1 MDVYFDQ
8 IMTKSQAPSA
18 FTYVS
23 NLINEILENKGW
35 KGFQSQEVP
44 SWYSNGTKFSFKDC
58 FYKWKKD
65 NRIVTCQTSNPW
77 IIHPQDNDIIITD
90 LLYKDSISLWPEFFG
105 FYYCDFE
112 YVNNAPTKK
121 INYLTNRVENSRLK
135 ILYQLY
141 NLSMIDQ
148 CNISLN
154 GLQQD
159 NSIAKLLE
167 HHEDCP
173 AQDFFKNKM
182 PFRNWSGS
190 LEQSILNCE
199 ITLVHETSFD
209 QPMKLLTE
217 KTFRVLQLPRPF
229 VIFGASG
236 IINWLKEMGFD
247 VGEKYVDHSYD
258 SIKDHNKRREAVLLS
273 SLNFKWDE
281 SMLKEYETIA
291 NNNQQILKKY
301 REEFENKLKTVLEK
315 L

>member
-1 MDVYFDQ
+1 MDVYCDQ

-18 FTYVS
+18 TEYVS
-23 NLINEILENKGW
+23 NLINDILKAKHWQGVDPKKVSNW
-35 KGFQSQEVP
+35 H
-44 SWYSNGTKFSFKDC
+44 SNGTTFPFNEC

-65 NRIVTCQTSNPW
+65 NRTVTYRFCNTW
-77 IIHPQDNDIIITD
+77 IIHPHDDIIITD
-90 LLYKDSISLWPEFFG
+90 LMYENSINLWPEFFG
-105 FYYCDFE
+105 FFYCDFE

-141 NLSMIDQ
+141 NLNMIDQ

-159 NSIAKLLE
+159 NSIAKLSE

-173 AQDFFKNKM
+173 AQDFFQNRM
-182 PFRNWSGS
+182 PFRNWSSS

-199 ITLVHETSFD
+199 ICIVHESSFNKD
-209 QPMKLLTE
+209 MKILSE
-217 KTFRVLQLPRPF
+217 KTFRILQLPRPF
-229 VIFGASG
+229 VIFGNVG

-258 SIKDHNKRREAVLLS
+258 SIKDHNQRREAVVLS
-273 SLNFKWDE
+273 ALNLRCNN

-291 NNNQQILKKY
+291 HNNKQLLKKY
-301 REEFENKLKTVLEK
+301 RENFEDKLKTVLEK